1 MPPLRSRPIYYQLRL
16 LSVLSALALVLLAL
30 FGALR
35 ARSDAKTAFVRE
47 TEHVVEAGAG
57 IVKDFIGHVKSGEMT
72 EEQAKA
78 AALAALEGMRYGDG
92 DYLYVTNKDDIFVM
106 HPVKPELEGTSF
118 ADMKD
123 KNGVTF
129 LRDMNH
135 AAIAKGNASLVYQW
149 AKPGQT
155 IPSPKLGV
163 GTFVPEW
170 GWVVFGGLY
179 IDDVSKAF
187 WKYLGFA
194 SALLVVIMT
203 ALLLV
208 ARSISKS
215 ITGPLLDTTERKLV
229 DLVHAHR
236 TVRLAQQQLV

>member
-135 AAIAKGNASLVYQW
+135 AAIAKGNTSLVYQW

-170 GWVVFGGLY
+170 GWW
-179 IDDVSKAF
+179 S
-187 WKYLGFA
+187 
-194 SALLVVIMT
+194 SADSTSTM
-203 ALLLV
+203 
-208 ARSISKS
+208 
-215 ITGPLLDTTERKLV
+215 
-229 DLVHAHR
+229 
-236 TVRLAQQQLV
+236 